1 MEDLMCKYCAKKYV
15 KKKSLEKH
23 EEKCYNMINMEIKDE
38 SLVNNNVVL
47 DDLVSGDENEEE
59 NIMNNNYD
67 INLTLTE
74 DNKIKVESGNDDEEN
89 GEEALKNLLKPKV
102 STSYKE
108 EIEKLEELINYVSSI
123 VPPEDEDDKDR
134 LIKTLRNTIQVTLD
148 QSKNLIKEME
158 QMAKKNSYLKNNIML
173 AAYLLDKCK
182 KDVPEDIE
190 FEK

>member
-1 MEDLMCKYCAKKYV
+1 MEELRCKYCGKKYV

-23 EEKCYNMINMEIKDE
+23 EEKCCKVIKMEINE
-38 SLVNNNVVL
+38 PTIVEPVVFE
-47 DDLVSGDENEEE
+47 DLVSGDENGEE
-59 NIMNNNYD
+59 NLMNNNYD

-74 DNKIKVESGNDDEEN
+74 DNKLKVESGNDDEEN